1 MLQTRLFHACAAL
14 ARAMNRPVPKPTS
27 EVPDVSTFLTKI
39 GRQCSEHAELYENKW
54 ENLFMWDGPKLK
66 EKGVPVQQRRYIL
79 RQVERLRQGEP
90 VREIRE
96 GKKSFFGGERKRKE
110 TVAKWRAQQRQSA

>member
-1 MLQTRLFHACAAL
+1 M
-14 ARAMNRPVPKPTS
+14 PKPTS
-27 EVPDVSTFLTKI
+27 EIPDVSTFLAKI

-79 RQVERLRQGEP
+79 QQVERLRQGGP

-110 TVAKWRAQQRQSA
+110 KVAKWRAEQRHAA